1 MMTKTTRPLRATGIP
16 AGMALDRRIGD
27 AAGEDGAACAAVSRG
42 TPPEILVGYG
52 FRGWIAGYQTGDVGC
67 WEQVWRLYAK
77 LLGSR
82 RAELVVGNLAAW
94 AKSVNAACRSPL
106 RVRPLDAC
114 GFCRDECLAI
124 SMVAASQHDTCPA
137 MRACAY
143 ALIDSSLVEDV
154 LHHTESYAVMMRS
167 IDQVVPPNWIVNAN
181 AFVDPSAGL
190 PH

>member
-1 MMTKTTRPLRATGIP
+1 MTKTMRPVFGTG
-16 AGMALDRRIGD
+16 
-27 AAGEDGAACAAVSRG
+27 AAGQALARAEAGGTSSPSAGATRAS
-42 TPPEILVGYG
+42 PPELLVGYG

-67 WEQVWRLYAK
+67 WEKVWRLYASH
-77 LLGSR
+77 LGAD
-82 RAELVVGNLAAW
+82 RAELAVGSLAAW

-143 ALIDSSLVEDV
+143 ALIDSSLVDDV
-154 LHHTESYAVMMRS
+154 LHQAETYAVMMRS
-167 IDQVVPPNWIVNAN
+167 IDQVVPPTWIVNAN
-181 AFVDPSAGL
+181 AFVDPAASY